1 MTNCSFQSERLVSA
15 GVLSF
20 CCCGREKACLLA
32 CEFTNLVFVSSWVC
46 GLAVCRV
53 CGGGVSFGRARS
65 LKKEE
70 ASKGPVMMFCVGDSM
85 GHKSQS

>member
-1 MTNCSFQSERLVSA
+1 
-15 GVLSF
+15 
-20 CCCGREKACLLA
+20 
-32 CEFTNLVFVSSWVC
+32 
-46 GLAVCRV
+46 V

-65 LKKEE
+65 PKKEE